1 LYRYNFSADA
11 MKVPSDQPR
20 DALVAE
26 EAIRHIIM
34 DLHITDVTAPGPFDN
49 PDLPIVHFTG
59 KSKSVDAAWDPN
71 ANSGIKGT
79 VRLTPQGDV
88 RWQTVSV
95 FQG

>member
-1 LYRYNFSADA
+1 

-26 EAIRHIIM
+26 EAIRHILM
-34 DLHITDVTAPGPFDN
+34 DLHITDVTAPGQFDN
-49 PDLPIVHFTG
+49 PALPIVHFTG

-79 VRLTPQGDV
+79 VRLTQQGDV